1 VATLNIVYGIG
12 ALHDANIFV
21 NDKRYIFSNLTTM
34 DWVLI
39 VVGVIQLTGG
49 FSLFAG
55 PGGRPG
61 ARPFS
66 PARSRRGWRACR
78 SPGLI

>member
-1 VATLNIVYGIG
+1 MATLNIVYGIG

-39 VVGVIQLTGG
+39 VVG
-49 FSLFAG
+49 
-55 PGGRPG
+55 
-61 ARPFS
+61 
-66 PARSRRGWRACR
+66 
-78 SPGLI
+78 